1 MKLFP
6 VVCCDGWQGWTW
18 IETWKS
24 WANFSKFSCY
34 ACKKTPQ
41 NVWYLLHI
49 SNGAFFCVGK
59 GTKWW
64 LWHRIDLKQQYP
76 RDIAPLTLL
85 SPNSDWTN
93 INFLLTIS
101 RDCQEQSLWELIKW
115 SQREKSLIFYQILP
129 TNSFKW
135 NVWRSVCRICTWVL
149 GLNRLT
155 IWTPITDAYTNKS
168 SCLDF
173 FQTYFITMEFL
184 RQKTGLI
191 TDNSLGDEDAKLHS

>member
-1 MKLFP
+1 MVQFCYWRLYLGIETVP

-129 TNSFKW
+129 TNSLNEMYGDQSAEFVYGSW
-135 NVWRSVCRICTWVL
+135 
-149 GLNRLT
+149 GL
-155 IWTPITDAYTNKS
+155 
-168 SCLDF
+168 
-173 FQTYFITMEFL
+173 
-184 RQKTGLI
+184 TG
-191 TDNSLGDEDAKLHS
+191 

>member
-1 MKLFP
+1 MVQFSYLRLYL
-6 VVCCDGWQGWTW
+6 G
-18 IETWKS
+18 IETVSRRLLRRMARMDMDW
-24 WANFSKFSCY
+24 NM
-34 ACKKTPQ
+34 KKLGQLFQVFMLCLQKNTTKCLISTS
-41 NVWYLLHI
+41 YLKRNI
-49 SNGAFFCVGK
+49 FCVGK

-129 TNSFKW
+129 TNSLNEMYGDQSAEFVYGSW
-135 NVWRSVCRICTWVL
+135 
-149 GLNRLT
+149 GL
-155 IWTPITDAYTNKS
+155 
-168 SCLDF
+168 
-173 FQTYFITMEFL
+173 
-184 RQKTGLI
+184 TG
-191 TDNSLGDEDAKLHS
+191 